1 MIGIFAVLFFGGLAG
16 GFGYLFY
23 DTSQTKKQIE
33 TSITTQ
39 LDSLTAVIDGM
50 PTPTKE
56 NYTECAYRVTKLVWS
71 PINCQFNDDEGSK
84 ALAEKQQNAIKS
96 FVHKKNVYIHILN
109 SLHVA
114 DPIPDDSFENYTSS
128 VPNTSS
134 DEEVKTEEKT
144 ENEVQTLV
152 DKQYNKLASTIENM
166 PQALQ
171 AM

>member
-1 MIGIFAVLFFGGLAG
+1 MFIGGLAG
-16 GFGYLFY
+16 GLGYLFY
-23 DTSQTKKQIE
+23 DKSQTHKQIE
-33 TSITTQ
+33 TSISTQ

-71 PINCQFNDDEGSK
+71 PINCQLNDGEGGEDSK
-84 ALAEKQQNAIKS
+84 ALAEKQQNAIKA
-96 FVHKKNVYIHILN
+96 FVQKKNAYIHILN

-134 DEEVKTEEKT
+134 DEEVKQKKRQETKCR
-144 ENEVQTLV
+144 L
-152 DKQYNKLASTIENM
+152 
-166 PQALQ
+166 
-171 AM
+171 

>member
-1 MIGIFAVLFFGGLAG
+1 
-16 GFGYLFY
+16 
-23 DTSQTKKQIE
+23 
-33 TSITTQ
+33 
-39 LDSLTAVIDGM
+39 M

-71 PINCQFNDDEGSK
+71 PINCQFNDGEGGKDSK

-114 DPIPDDSFENYTSS
+114 APIPDDSFENYTSS

-134 DEEVKTEEKT
+134 DEEVKQKKRQKT
-144 ENEVQTLV
+144 KCRL
-152 DKQYNKLASTIENM
+152 
-166 PQALQ
+166 
-171 AM
+171 